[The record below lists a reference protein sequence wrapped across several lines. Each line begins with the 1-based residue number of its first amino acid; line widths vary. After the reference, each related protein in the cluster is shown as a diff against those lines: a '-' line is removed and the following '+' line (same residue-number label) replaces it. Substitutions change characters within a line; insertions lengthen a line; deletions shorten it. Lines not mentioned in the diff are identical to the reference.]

1 MALVAGKNYNM
12 KYTVQKIVMENS
24 NVYNFLYENELL
36 GHLIDTEDSRVLV
49 QTSDI
54 SIIPIVESFNFSGNC
69 WIVENEEYKL
79 ITLNPSPE
87 LEPLYE
93 FKVVNLSDNLL
104 IESEISE

>member
-1 MALVAGKNYNM
+1 M

-24 NVYNFLYENELL
+24 NVYNFIYENELL

-54 SIIPIVESFNFSGNC
+54 SIIPIAESFNFSGYC
-69 WIVENEEYKL
+69 WLLENDEYKL

-87 LEPLYE
+87 LEPIYE
-93 FKVVNLSDNLL
+93 FKVVNLVNNLL
-104 IESEISE
+104 VESTTLE

>member
-1 MALVAGKNYNM
+1 M

-69 WIVENEEYKL
+69 WLLEDGEYKL
-79 ITLNPSPE
+79 ITLNPVPI
-87 LEPLYE
+87 LEPIYE
-93 FKVVNLSDNLL
+93 FKVINLSDNLL
-104 IESEISE
+104 SESET